1 MLKLYDVVA
10 LKHDDFQHGVK
21 KGQKGTIIDVL
32 ANGEAYTVEFVDDK
46 GETIEQAL
54 FTEYEE
60 KDLEL
65 Q

>member
-1 MLKLYDVVA
+1 MFQLYDVVA
-10 LKHDDFQHGVK
+10 LKHDDSQHGVR

-46 GETIEQAL
+46 GVTIEQAL